1 MRGLLVLI
9 AVAACALP
17 GCEDKKRQSAEED
30 AGPQKPKGKEGD
42 KCNSQEDCEFGFSC
56 AKDDKTCQTPQ
67 TIDCR
72 SRERVCLWE
81 GRCYAAERGGCMAKS
96 DADCKKAKI
105 CEGEGRCSARDG
117 RCVAATR
124 EDCQQLCARMGKCT
138 PKDGRCIA
146 ASDEDCELSRRCEIY
161 DQCKAKDGQ
170 CIKP

>member
-1 MRGLLVLI
+1 LVLI
-9 AVAACALP
+9 VLAACALP
-17 GCEDKKRQSAEED
+17 GCEDKKRQITEED
-30 AGPQKPKGKEGD
+30 AGKKQQPKGKEGD
-42 KCNSQEDCEFGFSC
+42 KCNSQEDCEFGLSC

-72 SRERVCLWE
+72 GRDRVCKWE

-96 DADCKKAKI
+96 DADCKQAQVCK
-105 CEGEGRCSARDG
+105 GEGRCSARDG

-124 EDCQQLCARMGKCT
+124 EDCQELCARMGKCT

-146 ASDEDCELSRRCEIY
+146 ETDEDCEMSRRCEIY
-161 DQCKAKDGQ
+161 DQCKAKNGQ